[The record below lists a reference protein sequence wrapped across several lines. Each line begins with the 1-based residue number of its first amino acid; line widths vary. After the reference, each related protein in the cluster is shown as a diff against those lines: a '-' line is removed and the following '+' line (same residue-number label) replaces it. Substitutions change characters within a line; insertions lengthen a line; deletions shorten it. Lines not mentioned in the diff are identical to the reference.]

1 MSVSFDDIR
10 KLLENVPESA
20 TVRVAV
26 DGESFYFARRGI
38 ELTTSPDG
46 TFVQVQG
53 KVGSAEDSMRPGA
66 VILRPDRVDFIQ
78 MNL

>member
-1 MSVSFDDIR
+1 MSVSFEDI
-10 KLLENVPESA
+10 KSLLDNVPESA

-46 TFVQVQG
+46 AFLQVQG
-53 KVGSAEDSMRPGA
+53 KVGSTSDSMHPGA
-66 VILRPDRVDFIQ
+66 VVLRPDRVDFIQ
-78 MNL
+78 MVL